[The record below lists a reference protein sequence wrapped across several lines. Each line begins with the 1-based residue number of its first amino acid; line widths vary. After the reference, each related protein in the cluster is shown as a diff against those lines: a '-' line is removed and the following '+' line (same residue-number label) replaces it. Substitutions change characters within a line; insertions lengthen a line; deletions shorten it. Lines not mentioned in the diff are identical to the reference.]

1 MILHRTTLETPAGA
15 LELYARDGRV
25 CALGF
30 VEGRAR
36 RVRALARRF
45 GDVEVR
51 DVAPAAT
58 VLAGAP
64 ARIRAYLS
72 GDLAALSAL
81 ALDEGGTP
89 FQRKVWRALRRIPAG
104 RTMSYRQIATRVGT
118 PTAVRAVG
126 TANGAN
132 PIAIATPCHRVIGTD
147 GKLHGYG
154 GGLARKRWLLE
165 HEGAAVSG

>member
-1 MILHRTTLETPAGA
+1 MILHRTTLETPAGT
-15 LELYARDGRV
+15 LELYARDGRL

-36 RVRALARRF
+36 RVRRLGRRF
-45 GDVEVR
+45 GDVEVQ
-51 DVAPAAT
+51 DVAPSAAA
-58 VLAGAP
+58 LAGAS

-72 GDLAALSAL
+72 GDLAALSGL

-89 FQRKVWRALRRIPAG
+89 FQRKVWRALRGIPAG
-104 RTMSYRQIATRVGT
+104 RTVSYRQIATRVGA
-118 PTAVRAVG
+118 PSAVRAVG

-132 PIAIATPCHRVIGTD
+132 PIAIATPCHRVIGSD
-147 GKLHGYG
+147 GKLHGYA

>member
-1 MILHRTTLETPAGA
+1 MILHRTTIETPAGA

-36 RVRALARRF
+36 RMRALARRF

-51 DVAPAAT
+51 DVTPRAAA
-58 VLAGAP
+58 LAGAP
-64 ARIRAYLS
+64 MKMRAYLS
-72 GDLAALSAL
+72 GDLSAISGL
-81 ALDEGGTP
+81 VLDEGGTP
-89 FQRKVWRALRRIPAG
+89 FQRKVWRALRSIPAG
-104 RTMSYRQIATRVGT
+104 RTMSYRQVAARVGA

-147 GKLHGYG
+147 GKLHGYA
-154 GGLARKRWLLE
+154 GGLARKRWLLD
-165 HEGAAVSG
+165 HEGVTATR

>member
-30 VEGRAR
+30 VEARAR

-104 RTMSYRQIATRVGT
+104 RTMSYRQIATRVGA

-132 PIAIATPCHRVIGTD
+132 PIAIAIPCHRVIGTD